1 MDLSWLRDLIIMEQL
16 KLNLFIQW
24 HWLESEDFID
34 IILIK
39 IDDRMIFLRSA
50 EGGLF
55 LCMIHETTHDP
66 QSALQ
71 WLEIMRIKDLWS

>member
-39 IDDRMIFLRSA
+39 IDDRMIFLRS
-50 EGGLF
+50 EEWGLF
-55 LCMIHETTHDP
+55 FCVIHKTTHDP
-66 QSALQ
+66 QSVL
-71 WLEIMRIKDLWS
+71 